1 MMIASTFCT
10 HSMTLAGV
18 SKQMFKRVSSPVPRN
33 TDGAKGYEDYT
44 PHRDEKRRRNYLSR
58 HKSREDWGRSGV
70 MTAGWLSR
78 YILWEKPTIKEAVA
92 AANRLYPDV
101 TFALAG

>member
-1 MMIASTFCT
+1 MRVTIEPSSRAGYKYMASDGSRTT
-10 HSMTLAGV
+10 H
-18 SKQMFKRVSSPVPRN
+18 F
-33 TDGAKGYEDYT
+33 GAKGYEDYT
-44 PHRDEKRRRNYLSR
+44 THRDEKRRRNYLSR
-58 HKSREDWGRSGV
+58 HESREDWGRSGV

-101 TFALAG
+101 TFALAAR

>member
-1 MMIASTFCT
+1 MRVTIEPSSRAGYKYMASDGSRTT
-10 HSMTLAGV
+10 H
-18 SKQMFKRVSSPVPRN
+18 F
-33 TDGAKGYEDYT
+33 GAKGYEDYT
-44 PHRDEKRRRNYLSR
+44 THRDEKRRRNYLSR
-58 HKSREDWGRSGV
+58 HESREDWGRSGV

-101 TFALAG
+101 TFALTAG

>member
-1 MMIASTFCT
+1 MASDGSRTT
-10 HSMTLAGV
+10 H
-18 SKQMFKRVSSPVPRN
+18 F
-33 TDGAKGYEDYT
+33 GAKGYEDYT
-44 PHRDEKRRRNYLSR
+44 THRDEKRRRNYLSR
-58 HKSREDWGRSGV
+58 HESREDWGRSGV

-101 TFALAG
+101 TFALAR

>member
-1 MMIASTFCT
+1 MRVTIEPSSRAGYKYMASDGSRTT
-10 HSMTLAGV
+10 H
-18 SKQMFKRVSSPVPRN
+18 F
-33 TDGAKGYEDYT
+33 GAKGYEDYT
-44 PHRDEKRRRNYLSR
+44 THRDEKRRRNYLSC
-58 HKSREDWGRSGV
+58 HESREDWGRSGV

-101 TFALAG
+101 TFALAAG